1 MSGGKYPFCYSK
13 ARVDQS
19 TYGAQ
24 SIWCS
29 SRTRARPP
37 ISQRRRGGESAR
49 AAVIIRKLQLRVP
62 ITFDNASR
70 RKVKC
75 ELAAYQAACKRGPRE
90 AITLRQG
97 GHSNQPA
104 RDPPR
109 QGRSCG
115 RLGAGVGRLG
125 SRERH
130 RLCSSLNHVFAAS
143 PAPASQPRARSSF
156 GHLVGAADSV
166 GRTSR
171 PSVWSA
177 LTTD

>member
-1 MSGGKYPFCYSK
+1 
-13 ARVDQS
+13 
-19 TYGAQ
+19 
-24 SIWCS
+24 
-29 SRTRARPP
+29 
-37 ISQRRRGGESAR
+37 
-49 AAVIIRKLQLRVP
+49 
-62 ITFDNASR
+62 
-70 RKVKC
+70 VKC
-75 ELAAYQAACKRGPRE
+75 ELAAYQAACKRWPRE

-109 QGRSCG
+109 QGQSCG

-156 GHLVGAADSV
+156 GHLVGAADQRRPDFKAERLV
-166 GRTSR
+166 GPHDGLMGRNLRPRWRYTVSISSGNSASR
-171 PSVWSA
+171 SLA
-177 LTTD
+177 RMR